1 MSETEIVEVTPE
13 SRRDAKRNERK
24 EMRKHTKS
32 LAAVIAVGGLLLA
45 GCGGGDD
52 AASDTATETTT
63 EEAAA
68 EETTSDEATE
78 ESVEEETAEETEC
91 VPAHDGLETVEAGYL
106 TVAAYEYPPFSA
118 IDGERL
124 SGAEGEILH
133 EIAALECLEIKVQ
146 PGAAAAMI
154 PSIESGRADTTLGSW
169 YRTAEREQI
178 VRLSDPVIIDQ
189 LTLISVEGV
198 DSVEGMVGKKVGSTL
213 GFLWNEDLEA
223 LLGGD
228 LSLYENTQALYAD
241 LASGRIDVVV
251 DTYPSGQAALENT
264 PIEGAQF
271 KVPAPDD
278 RVVSTTKPG
287 QTNFPVNLDNPG
299 LQTAINENLATLRGD
314 GTLVSIVE
322 EWGFSPTS
330 VEETEPNLL

>member
-1 MSETEIVEVTPE
+1 MYETRAV
-13 SRRDAKRNERK
+13 SRRETPVINHMNERNN
-24 EMRKHTKS
+24 MLKHASK
-32 LAAVIAVGGLLLA
+32 LGLLIAASSMVLA
-45 GCGGGDD
+45 GCVGSPT
-52 AASDTATETTT
+52 ADTSPAPEPDTT
-63 EEAAA
+63 EE
-68 EETTSDEATE
+68 TTE
-78 ESVEEETAEETEC
+78 ESTESSGSDEC
-91 VPAHDGLETVEAGYL
+91 VPAHDGLTTVEEGYL

-118 IDGERL
+118 IDGDSL

-133 EIAALECLEIKVQ
+133 AIAELECLEIKVQ

-154 PSIESGRADTTLGSW
+154 PAIESGRADTTLGSW
-169 YRTAEREQI
+169 YRTAARAEI
-178 VRLSDPVIIDQ
+178 VLLSNPVIIDQ

-198 DSVEGMVGKKVGSTL
+198 DSIEGLVGKKVGSTL

-223 LLGGD
+223 LLGDD
-228 LSLYENTQALYAD
+228 LSLYETTQALYSD

-264 PIEGAQF
+264 PVEGAQF
-271 KVPAPDD
+271 AVPAPDD

-299 LQTAINENLATLRGD
+299 LQEAINDNLDTLRD
-314 GTLVSIVE
+314 NGTLGEIAE
-322 EWGFSPTS
+322 KWGFSPTA